1 MSVHPYEAFGAQHPG
16 RETLGDG
23 VAGIDMDLIII
34 RISKTGAIRSI
45 LLHQRLQSLA
55 VAAGSRFRHRGQVF
69 LVGRGQEQFFI
80 RQGESLS
87 LDHLL

>member
-1 MSVHPYEAFGAQHPG
+1 MAVHSHKAFGAQHPG
-16 RETLGDG
+16 REALGNV
-23 VAGIDMDLIII
+23 VAGIDVDLIVI
-34 RISKTGAIRSI
+34 RVCKSGAIGSVP
-45 LLHQRLQSLA
+45 LHQRLQSLA

-80 RQGESLS
+80 RQGKCLI

>member
-1 MSVHPYEAFGAQHPG
+1 M
-16 RETLGDG
+16 
-23 VAGIDMDLIII
+23 
-34 RISKTGAIRSI
+34 
-45 LLHQRLQSLA
+45 QRQRHWRYPIPKSLESLA

-80 RQGESLS
+80 RQGEGLV

>member
-1 MSVHPYEAFGAQHPG
+1 MAVHPHKAFGAQHPG
-16 RETLGDG
+16 RETLGNV
-23 VAGIDMDLIII
+23 VAGIDMDLIVI
-34 RISKTGAIRSI
+34 RVSKAGDTRSI
-45 LLHQRLQSLA
+45 PLHQRLQSLA

-80 RQGESLS
+80 RQGEGLV